1 MTSASPTR
9 FKRFDVRPLL
19 DRGGEPLPE
28 IRRRVQALAPEEGL
42 VVVAPFLPAPLIA
55 LLQGEGFASRFERGT
70 RGEWFVYFWRAT
82 G

>member
-1 MTSASPTR
+1 MTSATPTR

-19 DRGGEPLPE
+19 DRGEEPLPE
-28 IRRRVQALAPEEGL
+28 IRRRVQALASDEGL

-55 LLQGEGFASRFERGT
+55 LLQGEGFASRFEHGP

>member
-1 MTSASPTR
+1 MTSATPAR
-9 FKRFDVRPLL
+9 FKRFDVRPVL
-19 DRGGEPLPE
+19 DRGEEPLPE
-28 IRRRVQALAPEEGL
+28 IRRRVQALAPDEGL

-55 LLQGEGFASRFERGT
+55 LLQGEGFVSRFERGT